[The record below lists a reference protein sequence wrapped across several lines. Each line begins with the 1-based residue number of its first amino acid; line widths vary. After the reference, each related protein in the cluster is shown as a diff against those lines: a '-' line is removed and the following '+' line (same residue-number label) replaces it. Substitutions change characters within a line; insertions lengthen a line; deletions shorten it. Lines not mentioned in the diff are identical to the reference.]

1 MKRKIKNSNKIIFI
15 YLQDLLTNNKIC
27 HIMDEDP
34 NAKPFADT
42 SSHDLKILN
51 VFKDILI
58 HRLYIKNS
66 YELGK

>member
-1 MKRKIKNSNKIIFI
+1 
-15 YLQDLLTNNKIC
+15 
-27 HIMDEDP
+27 MDEDP
-34 NAKPFADT
+34 NAKAFADT